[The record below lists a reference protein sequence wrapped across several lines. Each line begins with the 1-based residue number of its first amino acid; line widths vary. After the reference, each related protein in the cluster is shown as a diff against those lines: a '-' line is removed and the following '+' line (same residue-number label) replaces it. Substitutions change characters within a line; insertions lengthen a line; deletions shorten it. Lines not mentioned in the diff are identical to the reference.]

1 MDRDEQR
8 IEDLPEFKS
17 LVVARWT
24 VASILTLLVFVSYY
38 GFILL
43 VGYSKETIAR
53 KIGDATTL
61 GIPMVVLVIVIS
73 FVLTLVY
80 VLWAN
85 SSYDSRV
92 TALRQSLEDRK
103 KRGVQ

>member
-1 MDRDEQR
+1 MAGDAQR
-8 IEDLPEFKS
+8 IGDSPEFTN
-17 LVVARWT
+17 LVVSRWT
-24 VASILTLLVFVSYY
+24 VASILTLLVFITYY

-61 GIPMVVLVIVIS
+61 GIPMAVLVIVIS

-80 VLWAN
+80 VFWAN
-85 SSYDSRV
+85 SSYDRKVAS
-92 TALRQSLEDRK
+92 LRQSLEE
-103 KRGVQ
+103 QSLEE